1 VLQKEGEE
9 KMKKRQN
16 KNEKRLHG
24 KFLAVPLILLLLF
37 LSVSIGVY
45 AWWDSK
51 RAEKNIEVDV
61 GESVTLNMSDA
72 TLDIAE
78 DEFLVPQGALLG
90 PKDKTVINATF
101 NLTIDKLLA
110 SDATVNVTLV
120 NPDPELL
127 VVDYTLDPAD
137 GKINSTNPVTL
148 TVTIRLVNDAET
160 IDYSAIKNSTKDIQ
174 VIVFIE

>member
-1 VLQKEGEE
+1 
-9 KMKKRQN
+9 MNQN
-16 KNEKRLHG
+16 KTNTNQTQTKEKNFHFR
-24 KFLAVPLILLLLF
+24 KLILAALLLF
-37 LSVSIGVY
+37 ISFVSLVGATWAY
-45 AWWDSK
+45 WDSK

-127 VVDYTLDPAD
+127 AVYYTLDPAD
-137 GKINSTNPVTL
+137 RKINSTNPVTL
-148 TVTIRLVNDAET
+148 TVTIRLVNDAEA
-160 IDYSAIKNSTKDIQ
+160 IDYSAIKNSTKNIQ
-174 VIVFIE
+174 VIVFIG

>member
-1 VLQKEGEE
+1 
-9 KMKKRQN
+9 
-16 KNEKRLHG
+16 
-24 KFLAVPLILLLLF
+24 
-37 LSVSIGVY
+37 VY

-72 TLDIAE
+72 TLDIAD

>member
-1 VLQKEGEE
+1 
-9 KMKKRQN
+9 MKKRQN
-16 KNEKRLHG
+16 KNEKRSY
-24 KFLAVPLILLLLF
+24 KSFLIIPLTLLLL
-37 LSVSIGVY
+37 LSASFGVY

-51 RAEKNIEVDV
+51 RAEKNIEVNV

>member
-1 VLQKEGEE
+1 
-9 KMKKRQN
+9 MKKRQN

-24 KFLAVPLILLLLF
+24 KFLAVPLILLFLF
-37 LSVSIGVY
+37 LSASIGVY

-120 NPDPELL
+120 NPDTELL